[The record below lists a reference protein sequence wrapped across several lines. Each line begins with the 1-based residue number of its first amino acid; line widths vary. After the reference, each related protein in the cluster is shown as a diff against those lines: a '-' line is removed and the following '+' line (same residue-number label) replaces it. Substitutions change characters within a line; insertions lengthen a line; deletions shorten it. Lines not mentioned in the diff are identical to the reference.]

1 MIPVSRFSKPNTPS
15 TFWLTSK
22 YALSHSHLNPFSFPF
37 ALFFFLPFLYSPP
50 LTHSIPTSTNSIQC
64 FISLLETKFQF
75 TLNQLDFPNF
85 HQLGTLENSSG
96 LLIQHKVL
104 IFRSFIICVFNST
117 WICIQVPSLF
127 IYLGTVRNSLF

>member
-1 MIPVSRFSKPNTPS
+1 MIPVSRFSKPTPHQR
-15 TFWLTSK
+15 FDWLASMFVSPK
-22 YALSHSHLNPFSFPF
+22 YILS
-37 ALFFFLPFLYSPP
+37 FFFLPFLYSPP